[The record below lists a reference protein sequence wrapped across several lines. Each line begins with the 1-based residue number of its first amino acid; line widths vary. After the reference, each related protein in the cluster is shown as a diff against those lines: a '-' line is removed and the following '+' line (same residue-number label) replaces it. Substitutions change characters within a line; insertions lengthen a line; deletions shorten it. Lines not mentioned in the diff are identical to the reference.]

1 MNHEQLK
8 TLIMNSAIRAID
20 YKNQM
25 DAIMQRMLIIAVKPY
40 TEQRDQELDALRDN
54 LHSLLDLSVDEQL
67 ASCKT
72 AVQNIGER

>member
-8 TLIMNSAIRAID
+8 TLIINSAIKVID

-40 TEQRDQELDALRDN
+40 AEQRDQELDALRDN

-72 AVQNIGER
+72 AVQNIEER

>member
-8 TLIMNSAIRAID
+8 TLMINSAIKVID

-25 DAIMQRMLIIAVKPY
+25 DAIMRRMLIIAVKPY

-72 AVQNIGER
+72 AVQNIKD

>member
-8 TLIMNSAIRAID
+8 TIMVNSAIRVID
-20 YKNQM
+20 YQNQM
-25 DAIMQRMLIIAVKPY
+25 NAIMQRMSIIAVKPY
-40 TEQRDQELDALRDN
+40 TEQRDQELDTLRDN

-72 AVQNIGER
+72 AVQNIKG

>member
-8 TLIMNSAIRAID
+8 TIMVNSAIKVID
-20 YKNQM
+20 YQNQM
-25 DAIMQRMLIIAVKPY
+25 NAIMQQMSIIAVKPY

-72 AVQNIGER
+72 AVQNIKD